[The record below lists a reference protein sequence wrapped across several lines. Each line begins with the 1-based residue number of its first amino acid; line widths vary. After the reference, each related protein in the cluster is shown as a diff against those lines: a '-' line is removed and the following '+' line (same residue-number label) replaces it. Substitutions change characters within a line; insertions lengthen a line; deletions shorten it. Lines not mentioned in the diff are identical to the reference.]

1 MKKVLYTLL
10 LFVTAAFMA
19 GCGDIGGQGGDKR
32 MVLIYIAA
40 TESGVSSTASGNVID
55 LLNGHIPNKN
65 SDTEELL
72 VFFQDQASSD
82 PITKSDAIL
91 TKYFLKHN
99 GDLYEEVVANFG
111 SDFDAC
117 TPESFAKVLAAAE
130 AASHPT
136 KRVLLFSSHG
146 TGWMPQ
152 GYFDS
157 EGEKSKSRKTIGY
170 DAKTKNELDIR
181 DFASALGKY
190 HWEALL
196 LDCCYMGTIESV
208 YQLRSCSDW
217 IIASPTE
224 ILIQG
229 FPYKCILDQLFLHP
243 GQTGLETICQKYYE
257 LYQGQTG
264 SLQSGTISLTKCS
277 ELDNLATT
285 CANIVALQRASM
297 KSVNRLSVQH
307 YFYRAEKDYFFD
319 FGHYFEKF
327 ATADQLTTFNAQL
340 DKAVPFKK
348 ATEKFIGLKIDHFSG
363 LSIYIPDARYV
374 NLNAYYANLDW
385 NKKVKII
392 E

>member
-40 TESGVSSTASGNVID
+40 TESSVSGTATGNVID
-55 LLNGHIPNKN
+55 LLHGHVPKKN
-65 SDTEELL
+65 SETEELL
-72 VFFQDQASSD
+72 VFFQDHDYSSAS
-82 PITKSDAIL
+82 TKSDAVL
-91 TKYFLKHN
+91 SRYFTNRSGEVLQ
-99 GDLYEEVVANFG
+99 EVVTNFG

-130 AASHPT
+130 ATAHPT
-136 KRVLLFSSHG
+136 KRALLFSSHG

-170 DAKTKNELDIR
+170 DCKTKNELDIR

-229 FPYKCILDQLFLHP
+229 FPYECILDQLYLHP

-285 CANIVALQRASM
+285 CANIVALQRTAM
-297 KSVNRLSVQH
+297 KSVSRLSVQH
-307 YFYRAEKDYFFD
+307 YFYKDSKDYFFD